1 MNEFQRVNHFPGS
14 TELTRKD
21 RLWLNFSDMAVPGLD
36 AQGGGGGKWGAAG
49 ASAFGGAFGGQGGG
63 GMRWSVLCMAGT
75 VKETRHD

>member
-36 AQGGGGGKWGAAG
+36 AQGGGGRQVGCRRCERIWWRFCGAGWGGDALECVVY
-49 ASAFGGAFGGQGGG
+49 GGNCE
-63 GMRWSVLCMAGT
+63 R
-75 VKETRHD
+75 D